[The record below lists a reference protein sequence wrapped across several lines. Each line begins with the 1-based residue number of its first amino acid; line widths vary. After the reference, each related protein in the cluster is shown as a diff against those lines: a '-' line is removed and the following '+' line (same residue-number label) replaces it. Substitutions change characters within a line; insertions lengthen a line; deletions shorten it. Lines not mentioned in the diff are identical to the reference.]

1 MQQYIKY
8 PQIIIKFNKYI
19 IVIDLEHF
27 QNFPHCGVHL
37 KRWKKKVHQVRKKM
51 NTCQHGNE

>member
-1 MQQYIKY
+1 MLNILKF
-8 PQIIIKFNKYI
+8 IIKFNKYI

-37 KRWKKKVHQVRKKM
+37 KRWKKKVHQVRKK
-51 NTCQHGNE
+51 NEHMLASK